1 MKRLTIVS
9 MLCLCLLGCTTG
21 ATKVAMTAVET
32 ADRQRDSI
40 QENLVTLAGQMAL
53 DRAGAETTRV
63 GANQASILEKLKT
76 DLDKIAWLDKEWVK
90 ARLGPGAIVQRYVWS
105 QQGFLS
111 VLFDD
116 WEEAKAATQPAQ

>member
-1 MKRLTIVS
+1 
-9 MLCLCLLGCTTG
+9 
-21 ATKVAMTAVET
+21 MTAVET